1 MVYMK
6 IITKFY
12 LIINAYAFTL
22 NYILGRIRLK
32 NILNLL
38 DLNVLYFKSLRLCFR
53 LYESMKN
60 YINNCE
66 NERLVFEKEEIRSKR
81 YIPIIGKL
89 FKNVI
94 SGI

>member
-1 MVYMK
+1 M
-6 IITKFY
+6 
-12 LIINAYAFTL
+12 
-22 NYILGRIRLK
+22 
-32 NILNLL
+32 
-38 DLNVLYFKSLRLCFR
+38 LCFR
-53 LYESMKN
+53 LYESKKN

-66 NERLVFEKEEIRSKR
+66 NERLVFEKEEIWSKR